1 MSSRFSTAFS
11 PIAMFRAALRVP
23 SSSRSWNSPAARR
36 PRRHGCD
43 RASSAMAAAYRS
55 ATHDLD
61 AQHLPP
67 DGRSGRRAEAFA
79 TDTVSLFGAIDA
91 PSQPSSRAA
100 EQHLTNRGRER
111 ISARFHAVML
121 GPGLTKS
128 IAAAWPA
135 NK

>member
-91 PSQPSSRAA
+91 PAQPSSRAA
-100 EQHLTNRGRER
+100 EQP
-111 ISARFHAVML
+111 S
-121 GPGLTKS
+121 S
-128 IAAAWPA
+128 I
-135 NK
+135 